1 MPTVQISLVREH
13 TAALQPPRALWVPFM
28 LGRPLG
34 APDDPAFQKRVMLAA
49 LQLLER
55 ARGPVLEDF
64 PEDAPPSA
72 GIAEDDA
79 AACPVSF
86 AAQRPNATLPEAVID
101 ELGQLQMWHELAVR
115 RRGRTAVGVT
125 RAPLPELVQFIGA
138 KVERRDATRYRE
150 DLSACDALRLAC
162 EDLKSFYFE
171 ARAAQPGGHA
181 SHAIRDWF
189 WHETAAGRLLRE
201 LQAALENDDDPRV
214 KDFAA
219 NYLIPRQAR
228 YGNSG

>member
-34 APDDPAFQKRVMLAA
+34 APDDPAFQKRVLLAA

-55 ARGPVLEDF
+55 AQGPVLEDF
-64 PEDAPPSA
+64 PEDAPQSTEVV
-72 GIAEDDA
+72 EDDA

-86 AAQRPNATLPEAVID
+86 TVQRSDATLPETVID
-101 ELGQLQMWHELAVR
+101 EIGQLQMWHELAVR

-125 RAPLPELVQFIGA
+125 GTPLSELVRFLGA
-138 KVERRDATRYRE
+138 TIEGRDAARYRV

-181 SHAIRDWF
+181 SDAIRDWF
-189 WHETAAGRLLRE
+189 WQETAAARLLRE
-201 LQAALENDDDPRV
+201 LQAALENNDDPLV
-214 KDFAA
+214 QDFAA

-228 YGNSG
+228 DRDPA

>member
-34 APDDPAFQKRVMLAA
+34 APDDATFQKRVMLAA
-49 LQLLER
+49 LRLLER
-55 ARGPVLEDF
+55 EQGPILEDF
-64 PEDAPPSA
+64 PDDAPDS
-72 GIAEDDA
+72 GEIGEDEA
-79 AACPVSF
+79 AACPVNF
-86 AAQRPNATLPEAVID
+86 VTQRSDATLPEAVLD
-101 ELGQLQMWHELAVR
+101 EIGQLQMWHELAVR

-125 RAPLPELVQFIGA
+125 QVPLTELVQFIDA
-138 KVERRDATRYRE
+138 KREGRDTASYRA
-150 DLSACDALRLAC
+150 DLSAADALRLAC

-181 SHAIRDWF
+181 STAIRDWF
-189 WHETAAGRLLRE
+189 WQETAAARLLRE
-201 LQAALENDDDPRV
+201 LHAALENDDDLLV
-214 KDFAA
+214 KDFAR

-228 YGNSG
+228 YGEPA